1 MAKMQKMARDA
12 KDDDGRAYDG
22 EAHSAMMS
30 NYFDHFSL

>member
-12 KDDDGRAYDG
+12 KEDDGRAYDRKVR
-22 EAHSAMMS
+22 SAMMS